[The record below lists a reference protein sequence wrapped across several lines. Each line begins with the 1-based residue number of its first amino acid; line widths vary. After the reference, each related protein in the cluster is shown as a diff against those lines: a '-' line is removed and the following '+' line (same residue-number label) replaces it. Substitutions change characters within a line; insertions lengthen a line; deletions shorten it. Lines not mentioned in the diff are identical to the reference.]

1 MFNILFKYFVA
12 IYKTESKTN
21 SYGTATLLQITC
33 NYVLML
39 HYKCYITK

>member
-12 IYKTESKTN
+12 IYKMESKTN

-33 NYVLML
+33 KIKYLQTFLTLV
-39 HYKCYITK
+39 